1 MEKSTPI
8 FFLMLIL
15 FITSCERQRVEA
27 ERPNVIIIMTDDQ
40 GYGDFGVTG
49 NDIIETPTINSFAAE
64 SVSFDRFYVS
74 PVCAPSRASLLT
86 GRYYL
91 RTGVTGVTGGEE
103 TMNQEEVTIA
113 EILKANGYTTGCFGK
128 WHNGANFPYDPVG
141 QGFDEFW
148 GFTGGIIRN
157 YFDTRI
163 RHNSETVEAGGYLT
177 DFLTDKAMEFIETN
191 KNKQFFCYIPYN
203 VPHTPIQ
210 VHDELFQK
218 YLKKGINEY
227 HAGIYAM
234 CESVDQNV
242 ERLLNKVSALNLNE
256 NTIILFLTD
265 NGPNGDRFNAGMKGK
280 KAQVDEGGVRVPLW
294 VRWEGKLK
302 PHVVT
307 HLTDHI
313 DILPTVLDLCNIPM
327 PDSLNIDGISFK
339 SLLFDPFADWPERP
353 LFSYYTGKGAVRSN
367 QFRLTLGSD
376 GKKSLFD
383 MIADPSQLRNI
394 ALNDPEKTD
403 ELFKLYQNWLDD
415 VQPDLASFSEE
426 LGHPEQPVVDLP
438 VSSGKLHGNL
448 KFKNRFGYA
457 YDWAVN
463 WKSTDDSFTWDV
475 KVVNDGVYE
484 FFLQYLVPPGSEG
497 AKIEIMVNANSLLK
511 KVEESFMPEAY
522 PNRDQVDRGRLP
534 ELKWGNFSWGTLSL
548 KKGEYKITVKA
559 SDIPGP
565 QVGELYGLRI
575 EKQNTNCLI
584 E

>member
-1 MEKSTPI
+1 M
-8 FFLMLIL
+8 
-15 FITSCERQRVEA
+15 
-27 ERPNVIIIMTDDQ
+27 
-40 GYGDFGVTG
+40 
-49 NDIIETPTINSFAAE
+49 ND
-64 SVSFDRFYVS
+64 
-74 PVCAPSRASLLT
+74 
-86 GRYYL
+86 
-91 RTGVTGVTGGEE
+91 
-103 TMNQEEVTIA
+103 EEVTIA
-113 EILKANGYTTGCFGK
+113 EILKANGYTTGSFGK

-141 QGFDEFW
+141 QGFDHFW

-177 DFLTDKAMEFIETN
+177 DFLTDKAMEFIEIN
-191 KNKQFFCYIPYN
+191 KNKPFFCYIPYN

-218 YLKKGINEY
+218 YLEKGLDEY
-227 HAGIYAM
+227 DAGIYAM

-256 NTIILFLTD
+256 NTVILFLTD
-265 NGPNGDRFNAGMKGK
+265 NGPNGYRFNAGMKGK

-294 VRWEGKLK
+294 VRWEGKFK

-307 HLTDHI
+307 QLTDHI
-313 DILPTVLDLCNIPM
+313 DILPTVLDLCNIPV
-327 PDSLNIDGISFK
+327 PDSLRIDGKSLK
-339 SLLFDPFADWPERP
+339 SLLFDPLVDWPERP
-353 LFSYYTGKGAVRSN
+353 LFSYFAGKGAVRNN

-376 GKKSLFD
+376 GKQSLFD
-383 MIADPSQLRNI
+383 MMADPSQLKDI
-394 ALNDPEKTD
+394 ALNEPEITN
-403 ELFKLYQNWLDD
+403 ELFGLYQNWLED
-415 VQPDLASFSEE
+415 VQPDASGFSEE

-438 VSSGKLHGNL
+438 VSGGKLHGNL
-448 KFKNRFGYA
+448 EFKNRFGYA

-484 FFLQYLVPPGSEG
+484 FFLQYLVPQGSEG
-497 AKIEIMVNANSLLK
+497 AKIEIQVNGTSLIK
-511 KVEESFMPEAY
+511 EIREFYVPEAY

-534 ELKWGNFSWGTLSL
+534 ELKWKNFSWGSLTL

-559 SDIPGP
+559 LNIPGP
-565 QVGELYGLRI
+565 QVGELFGLSI
-575 EKQNTNCLI
+575 HQPKTNPLF

>member
-1 MEKSTPI
+1 MKSLPL
-8 FFLMLIL
+8 FFLLVTFL
-15 FITSCERQRVEA
+15 FASCQSQQVEN

-40 GYGDFGVTG
+40 GFGDFGVTG
-49 NDIIETPTINSFAAE
+49 NDIIETPAINSFAAE

-74 PVCAPSRASLLT
+74 PVCAPTRASLLT

-103 TMNQEEVTIA
+103 TMNHKEVTIA

-148 GFTGGIIRN
+148 GFNGGIIRN

-163 RHNSETVEAGGYLT
+163 RHNSETVEAEGYLT
-177 DFLTDKAMEFIETN
+177 DFLTDKAMDFIEVN
-191 KNKQFFCYIPYN
+191 KNKPFFCYIPYN

-218 YLKKGINEY
+218 YLKKGVNEY
-227 HAGIYAM
+227 DAGIYAM

-242 ERLLNKVSALNLNE
+242 ERLLNKVSELNLDK

-265 NGPNGDRFNAGMKGK
+265 NGPNGDRFNGGMKGK

-327 PDSLNIDGISFK
+327 HDSLGIDGKSLK
-339 SLLFDPFADWPERP
+339 SLLFDPFADWPKRP
-353 LFSYYTGKGAVRSN
+353 LFSYYNGKGAVRNN
-367 QFRLTLGSD
+367 QYRLTLGSD

-383 MIADPSQLRNI
+383 MIADPSQLRDI

-403 ELFKLYQNWLDD
+403 ELLGLYQNWLDD
-415 VQPDLASFSEE
+415 VQPDISSFSEE
-426 LGHPEQPVVDLP
+426 LGHPEQAVVDLP

-448 KFKNRFGYA
+448 EFKNRFGYA

-475 KVVNDGVYE
+475 KVVNDGDYE

-497 AKIEIMVNANSLLK
+497 AKIEIRANSNSLIK
-511 KVEESFMPEAY
+511 EVEEYFVPDAY

-534 ELKWGNFSWGTLSL
+534 ELKWENFSWGTLSL
-548 KKGEYKITVKA
+548 NKGDYKITVKA

-565 QVGELYGLRI
+565 QVGELFGVRVY
-575 EKQNTNCLI
+575 KQD
-584 E
+584 

>member
-15 FITSCERQRVEA
+15 FIASCERQRVEA

-177 DFLTDKAMEFIETN
+177 DFLTDKAMEFIETH
-191 KNKQFFCYIPYN
+191 KNKPFFCYIPYN

-227 HAGIYAM
+227 DAGIYAM

-327 PDSLNIDGISFK
+327 PDSLNIDGRSLK

-353 LFSYYTGKGAVRSN
+353 LFSYYTGKGAVRNN

-403 ELFKLYQNWLDD
+403 ELFRLYQNWLDE

-438 VSSGKLHGNL
+438 VSSGNLHGNL
-448 KFKNRFGYA
+448 EFKNRFGYA

-463 WKSTDDSFTWDV
+463 WKSTDDSFSWDV

-497 AKIEIMVNANSLLK
+497 AKIEIMVNANSLIK
-511 KVEESFMPEAY
+511 KVEESFVPEAY

-575 EKQNTNCLI
+575 EKQNTNRLI